1 MKRST
6 LALAAGLVFAL
17 AAACGSSSATDPG
30 ASSSGG
36 PAPGNDV
43 DGGSTGDDG
52 GSPPIVDDGG
62 SGTDGGGG
70 GTDAGADATV
80 EAGAPAVRY
89 IGRFD
94 FADAQNPKTSWPG
107 ARIVARFDGTGATAT
122 LSSTA
127 GSEGGGGNWINVYV
141 DGVAKPKVLVDGANV
156 QVALATGLAAG
167 AHTVEI
173 EKRTEASWGTLTFHG
188 FTFDGGGKLLP
199 PPARAARRIEF
210 LAESTIDGFGVDG
223 DVNTTCMGG
232 APPEYDDAR
241 KSLAFYVTQALSAE
255 HHLVAQSGKGLV
267 KNEDPGDTTFYP
279 ALYGRTLAEN
289 PASSWDFTSWTP
301 DVVVISLGGTDYAG
315 GASAPAG
322 FQAAYD
328 ALVTSIRTR
337 HPNAHVFMTV
347 WSQIKD
353 TTRTSMKGVLD
364 AIKAS
369 HAGDTKLHVFQ
380 FAEATYPTD
389 ETGCYEHANDAHH
402 QETAAEI
409 VPAIEAATGW

>member
-1 MKRST
+1 MTRSI
-6 LALAAGLVFAL
+6 LAAACALVL
-17 AAACGSSSATDPG
+17 AVAACGSSSSDG
-30 ASSSGG
+30 AGQSSSGS
-36 PAPGNDV
+36 PVPGGDV
-43 DGGSTGDDG
+43 D
-52 GSPPIVDDGG
+52 
-62 SGTDGGGG
+62 SGTTSADAGNHPGADGG
-70 GTDAGADATV
+70 GTDDGGNAEAGSDGGGDATV
-80 EAGAPAVRY
+80 DAGTPAVEY

-94 FADAQNPKTSWPG
+94 FADVQNPKTSWPG
-107 ARIVARFDGTGATAT
+107 ARILARFDGTGATAT

-141 DGVAKPKVLVDGANV
+141 DGVAKPKVLVDGTNV
-156 QVALATGLAAG
+156 QVTLATGLAAG
-167 AHTVEI
+167 THVVEI

-188 FTFDGGGKLLP
+188 FTFDGGGQLLP
-199 PPARAARRIEF
+199 PPARATRRIEF

-232 APPEYDDAR
+232 APAELNDAR
-241 KSLAFYVTQALSAE
+241 KSMAFYAAKALSAE

-267 KNEDPGDTTFYP
+267 KNEDPGDTTYYP
-279 ALYGRTLAEN
+279 ALYGRTLAED
-289 PASSWDFTSWTP
+289 PASSWDFTTWTP

-315 GASAPAG
+315 GASPPGG

-328 ALVTSIRTR
+328 ALVTTIRTR
-337 HPNAHVFMTV
+337 HPGAHIFMTV

-353 TTRTSMKGVLD
+353 ATRTSMKGVLD

-369 HAGDTKLHVFQ
+369 HPADTKLHVFQ

-402 QETAAEI
+402 QETAAEL
-409 VPAIEAATGW
+409 VPAIKTATGW